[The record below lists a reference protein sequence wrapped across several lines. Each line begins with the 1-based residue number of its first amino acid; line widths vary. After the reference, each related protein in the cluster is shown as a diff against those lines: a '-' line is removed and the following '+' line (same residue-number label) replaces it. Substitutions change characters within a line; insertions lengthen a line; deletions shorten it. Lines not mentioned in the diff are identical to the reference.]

1 MFLLESHYY
10 CKHNS
15 LLGIYEGYY
24 NRPDYPAS
32 NFCQRLT
39 WHVFLLVS
47 HCICEK
53 MYFVFALSAGTGRLS
68 CQSLVCRPL
77 ESDQMQTDP
86 NQV

>member
-53 MYFVFALSAGTGRLS
+53 CILYLFCLQLAGSRAS
-68 CQSLVCRPL
+68 PWSVAH
-77 ESDQMQTDP
+77 
-86 NQV
+86 